1 LFNVLIFSISYLV
14 FLQEN
19 PDGLIKLFSLRS
31 IVIFA
36 NQGLENEEKYM
47 EKIWNLKKQG
57 DPNEI
62 KHLSAALNVNMTIA
76 RLLVQRRITTFNEA
90 KAFFRPRLSDLLDP
104 FLMKDMDKAVA
115 RLELAIANQEKVLVY
130 GDYDV
135 DGTTSVALMYTFL
148 KPRLNHIEYYI
159 PDRYSEGYGVSPK
172 SIDYAADNGFSL
184 IIALDCGIKAVD
196 KITDA
201 KNRGLD
207 FVICDHHNPDD
218 EVPPAIAVLDP
229 KQADCNY
236 PYKELSG
243 CGVGFKLLQA
253 YCQKNEV
260 EMEEIYDL
268 LDLVV
273 VSIASDI
280 VPITGENRVLAY
292 YGLKKLNSNPGMGL
306 QTIINLAG
314 INGTE
319 ITISD
324 IVFKIGPRLNA
335 SGRIEHGKKSVQIL
349 VSIDEDKSDTLGEE
363 IDSFNEIRKTLDRDI
378 TQDALD
384 MIEKDPDMKNM
395 NSTVLYNRDWHKGVV
410 GIVASRVTE
419 QYYRPTIILTES
431 NGMATGSARSVK
443 DFDLYEAIGQCS
455 DLLESYGGHMYA
467 AGLTL
472 RIENIPEFCR
482 RFEEIVTRQLTD
494 LSQVQSIEVD
504 AKITLSEITP
514 RFYRILKQFAP
525 YGPHNMTPVF
535 VTEDVFDAG
544 TSRLVGKNKEHLKLD
559 LVEPD
564 VNSGIFPGIAF
575 NQSDKFDLITSGL
588 PFDVCYSITENEYR
602 GKTSLQLFIRDI
614 KKRDIF

>member
-1 LFNVLIFSISYLV
+1 
-14 FLQEN
+14 
-19 PDGLIKLFSLRS
+19 
-31 IVIFA
+31 
-36 NQGLENEEKYM
+36 M
-47 EKIWNLKKQG
+47 ERMWNLKKQG
-57 DPNEI
+57 DLNEI

-76 RLLVQRRITTFNEA
+76 RLLVQRGIKTFNDA

-104 FLMKDMDKAVA
+104 FLMKDMEKAVA
-115 RLELAIANQEKVLVY
+115 RLELAINNREKVLVY

-148 KPRLNHIEYYI
+148 KPRIEHIEYYI
-159 PDRYSEGYGVSPK
+159 PDRYTEGYGISPQ
-172 SIDYAADNGFSL
+172 SIDYAEKNGFSL
-184 IIALDCGIKAVD
+184 IIAIDCGIKAVE
-196 KITDA
+196 KITNA
-201 KNRGLD
+201 KERGID

-218 EVPPAIAVLDP
+218 EVPPAVAVLDP
-229 KQADCNY
+229 KQPDCPY

-243 CGVGFKLLQA
+243 CGVGFKFLQA
-253 YCQKNEV
+253 YCQKNNV
-260 EMEEIYDL
+260 ELEEIYDL

-292 YGLKKLNSNPGMGL
+292 YGLKKLNSNPGVGL
-306 QTIINLAG
+306 QTIINFAG
-314 INGTE
+314 INGSE

-349 VSIDEDKSDTLGEE
+349 VARDEDKSDLLGEE

-384 MIEKDPDMKNM
+384 MIVKDPEMADMK
-395 NSTVLYNRDWHKGVV
+395 STVLYNRDWHKGVV

-419 QYYRPTIILTES
+419 QFYRPTIILTES

-472 RIENIPEFCR
+472 KIENVPEFRR
-482 RFEEIVTRQLTD
+482 RFEEIVKNQVTD
-494 LSQVQSIEVD
+494 LQQLQTVDID

-525 YGPHNMTPVF
+525 FGPHNMTPVF

-575 NQSDKFDLITSGL
+575 NKSDKFDLITSGL
-588 PFDVCYSITENEYR
+588 PFDVCYSVAENEYR